1 MVAGAPTRADLG
13 TMIRVRMTPRGE
25 RSIHQQVKP
34 LILEEGLS
42 KGTYG
47 LGLDEIPRE
56 WKRLRRESR
65 FMEG

>member
-1 MVAGAPTRADLG
+1 MEVTRAVQEGLDDG
-13 TMIRVRMTPRGE
+13 KWAE
-25 RSIHQQVKP
+25 P
-34 LILEEGLS
+34 LILEGGLS
-42 KGTYG
+42 KGAHR